1 MRATIRTFLL
11 ACIMSASAG
20 LHQAAAAPRAVQ
32 ARADPASLASDN
44 GMLVKLPG
52 PGVTLNA
59 VLHRPTGP
67 GPFPAVVALH
77 GCGGPGKGNTG
88 RDQAWAQRL
97 TDNGFV
103 VLFPDS
109 FGSRHL
115 GPQCRVR
122 RRLVNSNRE
131 RVADAFAALR
141 WLQAQPFVKPDRVSL
156 LGWSNGASTVLWS
169 VRRTGTTAP
178 SPPDFRTAVALYPGC
193 RRSNATAWSAR
204 IPTLVLIGANDD
216 WTPAAACEQMIAGA
230 RGRSAQVG
238 IVVYRGAYHGF
249 DHPNRPVKVLK
260 GVARSADGS
269 GTVHLGTNEAARD
282 DAYKRVLA
290 WFAR

>member
-1 MRATIRTFLL
+1 MRAPIRTFLL
-11 ACIMSASAG
+11 ACLLSAPAG
-20 LHQAAAAPRAVQ
+20 LPQKAVAAPAGI
-32 ARADPASLASDN
+32 PEPNST
-44 GMLVKLPG
+44 LVRIPG
-52 PGVTLNA
+52 PDVALNA
-59 VLHRPTGP
+59 LLYRPDGP

-77 GCGGPGKGNTG
+77 GCGGLGENSAE
-88 RDQAWAQRL
+88 RDLAWARRL
-97 TDNGFV
+97 SDNGFV

-109 FGSRHL
+109 FGSRRL

-141 WLQAQPFVKPDRVSL
+141 WLQAQSFVKPDRVSL
-156 LGWSNGASTVLWS
+156 LGWSNGGSTVLWS
-169 VRRTGTTAP
+169 VRRASGGEP
-178 SPPDFRTAVALYPGC
+178 GPPDFRTAVALYPGC

-204 IPTLVLIGANDD
+204 VPTLVLIGANDD

-230 RGRSAQVG
+230 RGRSAQVA

-249 DHPNRPVKVLK
+249 DYPNRPVKVVK

-269 GTVHLGTNEAARD
+269 GTVHLGTDAAARD
-282 DAYKRVLA
+282 DAYKRALA
-290 WFAR
+290 WLAR

>member
-1 MRATIRTFLL
+1 MRAPIRTFLL
-11 ACIMSASAG
+11 ACMLTATAG
-20 LHQAAAAPRAVQ
+20 LHQAVAAPA
-32 ARADPASLASDN
+32 ADPAGPPDPNSTPVSI
-44 GMLVKLPG
+44 PG
-52 PGVTLNA
+52 PDVPLNA
-59 VLHRPTGP
+59 LLYRPDGP

-77 GCGGPGKGNTG
+77 GCGGLENNNAE
-88 RDQAWAQRL
+88 RNQAWAQRL
-97 TDNGFV
+97 THNGFV

-131 RVADAFAALR
+131 RVADAVAALH
-141 WLQAQPFVKPDRVSL
+141 WLRAQTFVKPDRVSL
-156 LGWSNGASTVLWS
+156 LGWSNGASTVLWT
-169 VRRTGTTAP
+169 VRRAGGAEP
-178 SPPDFRTAVALYPGC
+178 SSPDFRTAVALYPGC

-230 RGRSAQVG
+230 RGRSAQVA
-238 IVVYRGAYHGF
+238 IVVYRDAYHGF
-249 DHPNRPVKVLK
+249 DHPNRPVKVVK

-269 GTVHLGTNEAARD
+269 GTVHLGTNVAARD
-282 DAYKRVLA
+282 DAYKRVLS
-290 WFAR
+290 WLAR